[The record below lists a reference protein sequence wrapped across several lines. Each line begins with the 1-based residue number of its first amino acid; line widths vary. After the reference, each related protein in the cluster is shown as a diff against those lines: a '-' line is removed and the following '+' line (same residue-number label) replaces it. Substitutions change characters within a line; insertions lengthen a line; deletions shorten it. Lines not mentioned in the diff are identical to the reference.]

1 LETFEFTV
9 ISEVHA
15 TLYEKVRIKAE
26 SYDAAVS
33 RIEDADYYA
42 EDGEILDRRYDDID
56 YQELVDILEPEYFKG
71 SDNNPTEEKPLW
83 TSEY

>member
-1 LETFEFTV
+1 METFEFTV
-9 ISEVHA
+9 ISEVYA

>member
-1 LETFEFTV
+1 METFEFTV
-9 ISEVHA
+9 VSEVHA

>member
-1 LETFEFTV
+1 METSEFTV

>member
-1 LETFEFTV
+1 METFEFIV

>member
-1 LETFEFTV
+1 METFEFIV

-71 SDNNPTEEKPLW
+71 SDNNPTEEKPL
-83 TSEY
+83 

>member
-1 LETFEFTV
+1 METFEFTV

>member
-1 LETFEFTV
+1 METFEFTV

-26 SYDAAVS
+26 SYDDAVS

>member
-1 LETFEFTV
+1 MRR
-9 ISEVHA
+9 S
-15 TLYEKVRIKAE
+15 E

-42 EDGEILDRRYDDID
+42 EDDID